1 MDEKMKV
8 VAITGERKAEVLE
21 CAVPSVRPGKV
32 LVRVQGCALCTFE
45 QRMFTG
51 VANVPKPFVG
61 GHELAGEIA
70 AVGEGVDENVYKPG
84 TKVVARL
91 FEACG
96 ECYFCRHGEENLC
109 TSKKGMFDPDR
120 EIAGMGGLGQYLAI
134 DAAKIYMVP
143 DELPTEK
150 AVFAEPLA
158 CVLNSI
164 ERGKIEM
171 GDDVVVVGGGIMG
184 QLHVMAAKL
193 SGARVI
199 MSEPDAARREIAE
212 KLGCDF
218 TINPMETDPVE
229 FVKGLTEGRGAEVV
243 FNTTAIAACAQQAI
257 QMVAPMGR
265 VIMYSTVLGD
275 KPIEVSAGWLHHTE
289 AVLTGAVSPS
299 VRSFR
304 RSVSMLSKG
313 LIDPELLL
321 SGAFPMEECQQAFET
336 AIRPDTFRVVIK
348 L

>member
-1 MDEKMKV
+1 MEEKMKV
-8 VAITGERKAEVLE
+8 VAVTDERKAEVLDS
-21 CAVPSVRPGKV
+21 AIPPLRHGKV
-32 LVRVQGCALCTFE
+32 LVRVKGCALCTFE
-45 QRMFTG
+45 QRIFTR
-51 VANVPKPFVG
+51 VAKTPLPFVG
-61 GHELAGEIA
+61 GHEIAGEIV

-84 TKVVARL
+84 TKVAARL

-120 EIAGMGGLGQYLAI
+120 EIAGMGGLGQYLAV
-134 DAAKIYMVP
+134 DAAKLYFVP
-143 DELPTEK
+143 EELPVRK

-164 ERGKIEM
+164 ERGQIEL
-171 GDDVVVVGGGIMG
+171 GDDVMVIGGGIMG

-199 MSEPDAARREIAE
+199 MSEPDAARREVAE
-212 KLGCDF
+212 KLGCDY
-218 TINPMETDPVE
+218 TIDPMETDPVE
-229 FVKGLTEGRGAEVV
+229 FAKSLTDGRGVEVV

-275 KPIEVSAGWLHHTE
+275 KPMEVSAGWLHHTE
-289 AVLTGAVSPS
+289 AVITGAVSPS

-304 RSVSMLSKG
+304 RSVAMLSKG
-313 LIDPELLL
+313 LIDPELLV
-321 SGAFPMEECQQAFET
+321 SGEYPMEKAQEAFEA
-336 AIRPDTFRVVIK
+336 AIRPDTFRVVIT